1 MSRNAVAGKRCS
13 CGGNRCSIKWLRPV
27 DVVTVMLIRSSSLQS
42 LWLMRLMRHLPLRLH
57 FDNDDI
63 YAFAAAQIPVSVVA
77 VDCCRSALVIACE
90 IKLRRLVAA
99 A

>member
-1 MSRNAVAGKRCS
+1 
-13 CGGNRCSIKWLRPV
+13 
-27 DVVTVMLIRSSSLQS
+27 
-42 LWLMRLMRHLPLRLH
+42 MRLMRHLPLRLL